1 MVFAICNQSINQKSL
16 DYVKI
21 SLFDLLILI
30 LTNYFS
36 LPFRRTSGCEKKTI
50 ITIRDLGVTV
60 VTRDFSW
67 IIKHGKIQFKL
78 KTF

>member
-1 MVFAICNQSINQKSL
+1 MAVRKE
-16 DYVKI
+16 
-21 SLFDLLILI
+21 
-30 LTNYFS
+30 
-36 LPFRRTSGCEKKTI
+36 RI

-60 VTRDFSW
+60 VTRDYSW